1 MGWWRY
7 YTPRPARE
15 VKGGIK
21 AQSRRGAFAASWW
34 GQRWIKVLEGFD
46 IGERLTRGRTY
57 ARKGQVMDIEIEK
70 GAVRATVQGSRSH
83 PYEVE
88 MRFQPLSPAQW
99 GQVAKA
105 LASRFISLARL
116 LAGELPEDIENIFES
131 AKLSLFPHQLRDLK
145 TACSCPD
152 WSNPCKHT
160 AAVFYLLAEEFDR
173 DPFLLFKLRG
183 LDREELFELLGYRAA
198 AAPELPEPDRNKVS
212 EPVPE
217 ELSSDPAVFWGGEE
231 LPGDLFSEVRVPEI
245 GAALPK
251 RLGGFPFWRGKTP
264 FLEALEPF
272 YLKAS
277 PLGLDVF
284 SGLIQAPA
292 AEPPAPAPVKTIQP
306 PPRKA
311 KVIPIQSRQGRRP
324 SKIAVLKK
332 KPRRKPR
339 SK

>member
-7 YTPRPARE
+7 YTPKRARE

-34 GQRWIKVLEGFD
+34 GQCWIKVLEGFD
-46 IGERLTRGRTY
+46 IGERLHRGRTY

-70 GAVRATVQGSRSH
+70 GAVRAMVQGSRSR

-88 MRFQPLSPAQW
+88 VRFRPFSRAQW
-99 GQVAKA
+99 YQVAKA
-105 LASRFISLARL
+105 LGDRFISLARL
-116 LAGELPEDIENIFES
+116 LAGEMPEDIEEVFKI
-131 AKLSLFPHQLRDLK
+131 AKVNLFPYKLRDLE

-183 LDREELFELLGYRAA
+183 LTREELFELLGYSPAA
-198 AAPELPEPDRNKVS
+198 AVPEPDRLGVA

-217 ELSSDPAVFWGGEE
+217 EPLWESGAFWGREE
-231 LPGDLFSEVRVPEI
+231 LPGDLLGEVHLPEVA
-245 GAALPK
+245 AALPK

-272 YLKAS
+272 YLKAA
-277 PLGLDVF
+277 PVGLDVF
-284 SGLIQAPA
+284 SGLAKA
-292 AEPPAPAPVKTIQP
+292 LAEEAPAPVKPIKQLPKSAKTLKEKSP
-306 PPRKA
+306 PGKRRSRKT
-311 KVIPIQSRQGRRP
+311 VP
-324 SKIAVLKK
+324 KK

-339 SK
+339 G